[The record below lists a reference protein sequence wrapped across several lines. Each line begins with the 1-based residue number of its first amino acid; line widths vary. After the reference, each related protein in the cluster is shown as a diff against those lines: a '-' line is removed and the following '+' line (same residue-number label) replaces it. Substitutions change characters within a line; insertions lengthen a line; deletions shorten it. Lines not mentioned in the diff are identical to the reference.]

1 MDKLNKKD
9 IIDDLESLAVKI
21 DYIDSFLNIITDYA
35 DFQVNTDEDNY
46 PLLVLNELLRNK
58 NNILS
63 LCYDTTDKI
72 KDVNNKIESII
83 KTIRDNGGVK

>member
-21 DYIDSFLNIITDYA
+21 DYIDSFLNIITDYV
-35 DFQVNTDEDNY
+35 DLQVNTDEDNY

>member
-21 DYIDSFLNIITDYA
+21 DYIDSFLNIITDYV

-72 KDVNNKIESII
+72 NDVNNKIESII